1 MLAMCALGAEHDLS
15 RTGQL
20 IAELA
25 AERRAFAR
33 HLAQR
38 NAQMPPAPNVG
49 LDPALTDATRAAILQ
64 PATQAS
70 D

>member
-1 MLAMCALGAEHDLS
+1 MLDVCALSAEDDLS
-15 RTGQL
+15 RTGQ
-20 IAELA
+20 
-25 AERRAFAR
+25 RRAFAR

-38 NAQMPPAPNVG
+38 NPQMPPAQNLG
-49 LDPALTDATRAAILQ
+49 LDPALIGATRVAILQ